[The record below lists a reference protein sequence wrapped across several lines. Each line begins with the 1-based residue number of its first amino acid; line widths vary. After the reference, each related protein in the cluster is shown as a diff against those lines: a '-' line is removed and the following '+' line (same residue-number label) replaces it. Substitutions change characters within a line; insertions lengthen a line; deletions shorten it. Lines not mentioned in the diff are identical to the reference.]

1 MIRCPWRTR
10 AVAAVAIV
18 AFVAVAGGA
27 TPASAG
33 IPSPAV
39 KPGANMVVHMNL
51 WGAKGNPDGGWN
63 PDIAQAVLNS
73 LKARTNPYP
82 LVVSF
87 NEICETQ
94 WLSLWN
100 NYFGLHSYVA
110 EAHWGT
116 SVSGT
121 CGRFG
126 NVVAVRGS
134 AAIRSHGSFSNQA
147 TNQTGV
153 GWVCVASNLFN
164 LTGCSAHVT
173 ARSAP
178 PNIRQTQMWE
188 YSVVANQYLTQ
199 NLPVWV
205 AGDFNLEY
213 AENQGAFDSWWYAVL
228 GEADAVSLARANKRK
243 TTASRRIDYI
253 FTRSPNVITDD
264 AYIYD
269 SPFSDHHWYQMY
281 N

>member
-18 AFVAVAGGA
+18 AVVAVAGGA

-153 GWVCVASNLFN
+153 GWVCVASNLYSRDELPF
-164 LTGCSAHVT
+164 
-173 ARSAP
+173 RQIEAP
-178 PNIRQTQMWE
+178 PTE
-188 YSVVANQYLTQ
+188 
-199 NLPVWV
+199 P
-205 AGDFNLEY
+205 AG
-213 AENQGAFDSWWYAVL
+213 
-228 GEADAVSLARANKRK
+228 
-243 TTASRRIDYI
+243 SRRGRPTSGQAQVAPRRRD
-253 FTRSPNVITDD
+253 RSSGGPRHKWRLRR
-264 AYIYD
+264 
-269 SPFSDHHWYQMY
+269 SDWRARRQAETLPG
-281 N
+281 NW